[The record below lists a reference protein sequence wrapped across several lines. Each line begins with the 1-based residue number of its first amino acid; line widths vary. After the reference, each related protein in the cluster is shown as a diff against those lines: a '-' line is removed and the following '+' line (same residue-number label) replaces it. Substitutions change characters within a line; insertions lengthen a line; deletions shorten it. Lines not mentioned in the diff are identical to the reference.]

1 MAVSSLDA
9 LGVAPE
15 DMTPAEAKELARLME
30 QVRALEEGTSTHSG
44 GRRRPCLRQRRSRSA
59 RGNSND
65 PKREGALPLEDAGAF
80 SKDFAKKQQAFRAR
94 SCEKGRR

>member
-30 QVRALEEGTSTHSG
+30 QVRALEEGTSTTHG
-44 GRRRPCLRQRRSRSA
+44 GRRRPCLRQRRKPQR
-59 RGNSND
+59 RGSSSD
-65 PKREGALPLEDAGAF
+65 PKRARALPVEDA
-80 SKDFAKKQQAFRAR
+80 RAER
-94 SCEKGRR
+94 QGLCEEAAGLPRY